1 MVTNDP
7 VIQHN
12 TTRVTYLIYSSSTLE
27 ARERNPSSCHTML
40 CFWKARG
47 PYIFYNSIIIF
58 CEYVH
63 L

>member
-27 ARERNPSSCHTML
+27 ARERNPSSLYTVHAEVLKHTM
-40 CFWKARG
+40 
-47 PYIFYNSIIIF
+47 YNVMLLESTRSIDF
-58 CEYVH
+58 

>member
-27 ARERNPSSCHTML
+27 ARERIRLHVTL
-40 CFWKARG
+40 CYAFGKHEVH
-47 PYIFYNSIIIF
+47 IFFYNSIIIF